1 MYELQLVNNG
11 FLEEYNENNRA
22 FVESILLDSE
32 TLKRLNGDEDVYSD
46 IIDVEFL
53 SAVKKVDRVDTL
65 VAVTSGFMVS
75 IIKSTPPKSSN
86 FTSIWNTSSWIVSLE
101 VLFFICL
108 LIEIIYTAMFFTNG
122 LLYWNLG
129 GCIYK

>member
-11 FLEEYNENNRA
+11 FLEEYNEDNRV

-65 VAVTSGFMVS
+65 VAVTSGFMAFLLDQILVRKHIKEDIDDVE
-75 IIKSTPPKSSN
+75 IIKVFP
-86 FTSIWNTSSWIVSLE
+86 L
-101 VLFFICL
+101 VLRQYSVVRQL
-108 LIEIIYTAMFFTNG
+108 
-122 LLYWNLG
+122 
-129 GCIYK
+129 

>member
-1 MYELQLVNNG
+1 MRYWRMYELQLVNNG

-53 SAVKKVDRVDTL
+53 SA
-65 VAVTSGFMVS
+65 
-75 IIKSTPPKSSN
+75 
-86 FTSIWNTSSWIVSLE
+86 
-101 VLFFICL
+101 
-108 LIEIIYTAMFFTNG
+108 
-122 LLYWNLG
+122 
-129 GCIYK
+129 

>member
-46 IIDVEFL
+46 TGV
-53 SAVKKVDRVDTL
+53 
-65 VAVTSGFMVS
+65 
-75 IIKSTPPKSSN
+75 
-86 FTSIWNTSSWIVSLE
+86 
-101 VLFFICL
+101 
-108 LIEIIYTAMFFTNG
+108 
-122 LLYWNLG
+122 
-129 GCIYK
+129 

>member
-1 MYELQLVNNG
+1 MRYWRMYELQLVNNG

-86 FTSIWNTSSWIVSLE
+86 FTSI
-101 VLFFICL
+101 
-108 LIEIIYTAMFFTNG
+108 
-122 LLYWNLG
+122 
-129 GCIYK
+129 